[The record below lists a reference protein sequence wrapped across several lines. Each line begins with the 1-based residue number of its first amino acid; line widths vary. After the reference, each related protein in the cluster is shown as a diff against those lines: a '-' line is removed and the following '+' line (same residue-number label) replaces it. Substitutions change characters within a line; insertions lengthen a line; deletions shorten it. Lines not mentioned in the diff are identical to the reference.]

1 MSTKP
6 TLIDRALLR
15 KWPLP
20 ALDGALG
27 KEERG
32 RVLVIGGSTCV
43 PGAVMLAGAAAL
55 RAGAGRLQI
64 ATSRSVA
71 PTVAVAM
78 PEACVWPLDESR
90 DGEPKPRS
98 HRAIRKQ
105 IEGSDALLV
114 GPGMYDMG
122 LGRSLLAECV
132 HGDSS
137 TAFVVDGAALAALAE
152 MPDCLHGHGAGV
164 VLTPHAGEMAKM
176 CKVERDCVL
185 ADPQT
190 MAREHA
196 QKFHAVIVLK
206 GPVSYV
212 ASPDG
217 RLFQSTNGNLGLGTS
232 GSGDVLAGLITGLCA
247 RGATPEQAAVWGVF
261 LHASAGDALARAIGG
276 LGFLARELL
285 PQIPV
290 SLEDVSAARRSRS
303 HSLPGSARSRA
314 ARSPAPRKRKG

>member
-1 MSTKP
+1 MKRKP

-20 ALDGALG
+20 ALDGELG

-32 RVLVIGGSTCV
+32 QVLVIGGSTRV
-43 PGAVMLAGAAAL
+43 PGAVMLAGVAAL

-71 PTVAVAM
+71 PAVAVAM

-98 HRAIRKQ
+98 HRAIREQ
-105 IEGSDALLV
+105 IERCNALLV
-114 GPGMYDMG
+114 GPGMYDAG
-122 LGRSLLAECV
+122 LGRSLLDECV
-132 HGDSS
+132 HEKSGA
-137 TAFVVDGAALAALAE
+137 TFVVDGASLKALAGAPHL
-152 MPDCLHGHGAGV
+152 LHGHGAGAI
-164 VLTPHAGEMAKM
+164 LTPHAGEMAAM

-185 ADPQT
+185 SDPQT

-196 QKFHAVIVLK
+196 QKLQAVVVLK

-232 GSGDVLAGLITGLCA
+232 GSGDALAGLITGLCA

-261 LHASAGDALARAIGG
+261 LHASAGDVLARAMGG

-285 PQIPV
+285 PQIPPL
-290 SLEDVSAARRSRS
+290 LEDVGGQGRSR
-303 HSLPGSARSRA
+303 PRSR
-314 ARSPAPRKRKG
+314 KQK

>member
-1 MSTKP
+1 MNTKP
-6 TLIDRALLR
+6 MLIDRALLR

-20 ALDGALG
+20 ALDGELG

-32 RVLVIGGSTCV
+32 QVLVIGGSTRV

-78 PEACVWPLDESR
+78 PEACVWPLQESR
-90 DGEPKPRS
+90 EGEPKPRS
-98 HRAIRKQ
+98 HRTIRVQ
-105 IEGSDALLV
+105 IEGCNALLV
-114 GPGMYDMG
+114 GPGMRDMG
-122 LGRSLLAECV
+122 LARSLLDECV
-132 HGDSS
+132 HDESRA
-137 TAFVVDGAALAALAE
+137 TFVIDGGALAALAD
-152 MPDCLHGHGAGV
+152 MPDCLHDHAAGV
-164 VLTPHAGEMAKM
+164 ILTPHAGEMAKM
-176 CKVERDCVL
+176 CKVERERVL
-185 ADPQT
+185 ADPLT

-196 QKFHAVIVLK
+196 KKFHAVVVLK
-206 GPVSYV
+206 GRVSYV

-261 LHASAGDALARAIGG
+261 LHASAGDALARAVGG
-276 LGFLARELL
+276 LGFLARELV
-285 PQIPV
+285 PQIP
-290 SLEDVSAARRSRS
+290 LLLDGLSASRRSRS
-303 HSLPGSARSRA
+303 RSSSASS
-314 ARSPAPRKRKG
+314 RSPAARGPRKTK

>member
-1 MSTKP
+1 MSNKP
-6 TLIDRALLR
+6 KLIDRALLR

-20 ALDGALG
+20 ALDGELG

-32 RVLVIGGSTCV
+32 QVLVLGGSTRV

-71 PTVAVAM
+71 PAVAVAM
-78 PEACVWPLDESR
+78 PEACVWPLEESR

-98 HRAIRKQ
+98 HRAIRAQ
-105 IEGSDALLV
+105 IDRCNALLV
-114 GPGMYDMG
+114 GPGMYDVG
-122 LGRSLLAECV
+122 LGRSLLEECV
-132 HGDSS
+132 HRKSGA
-137 TAFVVDGAALAALAE
+137 TFVVDGASLAALAE
-152 MPDCLHGHGAGV
+152 APRCLHGHGGGA

-185 ADPQT
+185 ADPQA
-190 MAREHA
+190 MALEHA
-196 QKFHAVIVLK
+196 RKFEAVVVLK

-212 ASPDG
+212 ATPDG

-232 GSGDVLAGLITGLCA
+232 GSGDALAGLITGLCA

-261 LHASAGDALARAIGG
+261 LHASAGDVLARAMGG

-285 PQIPV
+285 PQIPP
-290 SLEDVSAARRSRS
+290 LLDEVSAPAR
-303 HSLPGSARSRA
+303 GARG
-314 ARSPAPRKRKG
+314 RSPAGKRKSRAVRARTTKS